1 MTRKGGMAAT
11 LGGARKMRDAAL
23 AAVAG
28 LFLLGALLGRSRNE
42 ERLDLMSVV
51 YDLLPPSERVSFSQA
66 AAQCP
71 TTETVRAGV
80 WAAVCPT
87 GDELMWCSR
96 MADAVDGDVVDAT
109 KYADDTCRA
118 MAALPCAVACTG
130 ALDWWE
136 VCSWQ
141 AVARFDD
148 VCAGTFVP
156 TAPDAAPVDGAL
168 YVPLADD
175 GLDSCDSYA
184 FCEACLSSVDA
195 RRSCASRL
203 ALTGGV
209 VVAEIDGVAKEG
221 YKHGGTA
228 ATALLLNA
236 AEVCSARR
244 LRRR

>member
-1 MTRKGGMAAT
+1 MAGT

-28 LFLLGALLGRSRNE
+28 LFLLGALAGGRRRTSTE
-42 ERLDLMSVV
+42 LMEVA
-51 YDLLPPSERVSFSQA
+51 YGLLPPSERVSFAQA

-71 TTETVRAGV
+71 VTETVRAGV

-96 MADAVDGDVVDAT
+96 MADAIEGYAFDAT
-109 KYADDTCRA
+109 RCTDETCRA
-118 MAALPCAVACTG
+118 MAASPCAVACTG
-130 ALDWWE
+130 ELDWWE

-156 TAPDAAPVDGAL
+156 TAPDAAPVEGAL

-236 AEVCSARR
+236 AEVCATRR

>member
-1 MTRKGGMAAT
+1 MATT
-11 LGGARKMRDAAL
+11 LGGARKLRDAAL

-28 LFLLGALLGRSRNE
+28 LFLLGALLGSGRRTST
-42 ERLDLMSVV
+42 DLMSVA
-51 YDLLPPSERVSFSQA
+51 YGLLPPSERVSFAQA

-71 TTETVRAGV
+71 VTEAVRAGV

-96 MADAVDGDVVDAT
+96 MADAIDGDVVDAT
-109 KYADDTCRA
+109 KCLDDTCRA
-118 MAALPCAVACTG
+118 MAASPCAVACTG
-130 ALDWWE
+130 ELDWWE

-156 TAPDAAPVDGAL
+156 TAPDAAPVEGAL

-236 AEVCSARR
+236 AEVCATRR

>member
-1 MTRKGGMAAT
+1 MRKGGMAAT

-28 LFLLGALLGRSRNE
+28 LFLLGALAGSGRRTSTE
-42 ERLDLMSVV
+42 LMSVA
-51 YDLLPPSERVSFSQA
+51 YGLLPISERVSFSQA

-71 TTETVRAGV
+71 TTEAVRAGV

-96 MADAVDGDVVDAT
+96 MADAVVDDVVDAT
-109 KYADDTCRA
+109 KCEDDTCRA
-118 MAALPCAVACTG
+118 MAASPCAVACTG
-130 ALDWWE
+130 ELDWWE

-156 TAPDAAPVDGAL
+156 TAPDAAPVEGAL

-184 FCEACLSSVDA
+184 FCEACMSSVDA